1 MRVNRILLSTVLV
14 AVALVVQ
21 VCILARLHLPGAVPD
36 LLLLV
41 VIALA
46 LVWGHV
52 AGALIGFGAGL
63 LTDLAPPADH
73 AMGRYALVLCFIG
86 YLAGLAK
93 PDRGRAQSATVPL
106 LVVCGAAVGSTFLSV
121 GVAAL
126 VGETHDGQTGLGSL
140 VLTALIYDLLL
151 APFTVPL
158 IMTLARRIEND
169 PLADASGTGTGADR
183 PTASLVTSGGMRLKK
198 GRIGS
203 ARTGL
208 LTRPA
213 KPRIRTARIKG
224 VKRL

>member
-1 MRVNRILLSTVLV
+1 MRVNRILLSTALV

-21 VCILARLHLPGAVPD
+21 VCVLARLHLPGAVPD

-52 AGALIGFGAGL
+52 AGACIGFAAGL

-86 YLAGLAK
+86 YLAGLAR
-93 PDRGRAQSATVPL
+93 PDKGRVQSATVPL
-106 LVVCGAAVGSTFLSV
+106 LVVAGAAVGSTFLSV

-126 VGETHDGQTGLGSL
+126 VGETHEGQAGLGSL
-140 VLTALIYDLLL
+140 VLTALLYDLLL

-158 IMTLARRIEND
+158 IMTLARRVDND

-183 PTASLVTSGGMRLKK
+183 PTSSLMTSGGLRLRK